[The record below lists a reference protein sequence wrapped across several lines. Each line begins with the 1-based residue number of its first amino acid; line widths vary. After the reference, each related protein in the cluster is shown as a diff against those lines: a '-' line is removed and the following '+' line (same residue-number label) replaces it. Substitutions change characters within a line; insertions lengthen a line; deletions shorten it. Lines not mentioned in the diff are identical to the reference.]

1 MSRIIYKSVLLAAF
15 ALFFNFA
22 AKAQP
27 SWSVNPNNFVYSMTI
42 TGKINTDGYLSDDI
56 NDKIAAFIDGECR
69 GVVNVKKTQLN
80 DYFVFLMV
88 YSNSPTGTVTFKIYD
103 ASENK
108 EFTVKQTINFTVN
121 DIIGSVSNP
130 FIFSASALSNEA
142 KILSFAV
149 PDQQGQT
156 FFNGNRIS
164 LQTIWSGDLT
174 NIAPVFTASE
184 GAKITVNGVEQ
195 VSGIT
200 VNNFSQPLEYVVESA
215 DLSQTTSY
223 TVSVTLANDIPT
235 DLQLSNTEV
244 EENVAGG
251 VIGTL
256 KAFSENQAKPYYYS
270 LLPIPGTD
278 NSNFYVE
285 GDKLKYYNPLN
296 FEVANAHKVY
306 VQADDKKGGI
316 IKRYFIIGV
325 IDKNDAPGTPGI
337 KNVSLPET
345 MPANHVAG
353 ELYAIDEDS
362 GDSQTFTLV
371 TGNGTNDRDNALF
384 HIDGKWL
391 KTKASL
397 TYIKGTE
404 FNVLVKVTDSK
415 SASSTAW
422 IVFGVADQGVAP
434 FNIILSNDVVPDISN
449 PPVFVGKLHAM
460 DADQSAGHIF
470 AFKADTLAGADN
482 QYFSLKGDSLFL
494 ANPLPENEKTNYSI
508 AVSVTDSTNRQF
520 TKAFVIKV
528 TKGEIP
534 DGFYLT
540 KSTIPENTAF
550 NSIVGFFD
558 SQTYQANN
566 YSFSLPLEVDLNKF
580 ANNDFKLIGR
590 TLLTNRI
597 FDFEETKSATIQVE
611 VSNGLSSTIQ
621 NVTVQITDENDAPSG
636 ISLSNVI
643 FSESAVL
650 NTPLGVFS
658 AFDQDAGDTHQY
670 SLVLGNGIN
679 DESNTFFRIDGTQLL
694 LAKPLDY
701 ESKEFHN
708 ILVRVV
714 DNKGASFEQGLRLQV
729 ADANDAPFFTS
740 TPAGY
745 VLQDEVYVYAIK
757 VSDSEG
763 DSVQFQ
769 FDGLPEW
776 LHFSPGSAIIS
787 GTPGNEMVGDY
798 SFTIRI
804 SDGNKERTQP
814 VILSVINVNDAPELN
829 YYLEKQ
835 TFFSGVENLVT
846 IPADL
851 ITDPDIDDVLKFT
864 LSTENNAA
872 IPAWLQFD
880 SKTMLLSGNPPADA
894 EGIYALKLT
903 ATDKAKLKEWM
914 VFQLEVAMPTAS
926 DDLSNESVFSVFP
939 NPVTDQLNYRIPMN
953 DAVAGIEITD
963 VAGKWIESLKCEP
976 GSLGV
981 ISFLGKAPGIYYL
994 KFTQGDIY
1002 QTKKVVKQ

>member
-1 MSRIIYKSVLLAAF
+1 MSRIIYKTVFVAAF
-15 ALFFNFA
+15 ILLTNLA

-27 SWSVNPNNFVYSMTI
+27 SWTVNPNDYVYSMTI
-42 TGKINTDGYLSDDI
+42 TGKINTDGYLSDDT
-56 NDKIAAFIDGECR
+56 NDMIAAFIDNECR
-69 GVVNVKKTQLN
+69 GVTHVKKTQIN

-130 FIFSASALSNEA
+130 FVFSASSLSNEA
-142 KILSFAV
+142 KILSFTV
-149 PDQQGQT
+149 PEQQGQT

-164 LQTIWSGDLT
+164 LQTIWSGDLSA
-174 NIAPVFTASE
+174 IAPVFTTSD
-184 GAKITVNGVEQ
+184 GAKVTVNGVEQ
-195 VSGIT
+195 VSGVT

-215 DLSQTTSY
+215 DLSLTTTY
-223 TVSVTLANDIPT
+223 LVTVTLANDFPT

-244 EENVAGG
+244 DENAAGG
-251 VIGTL
+251 DIGTL
-256 KAFSENQAKPYYYS
+256 KAFSENTAKPYYYS
-270 LLPIPGTD
+270 LLSIPGID
-278 NSNFYVE
+278 NSNFYVD
-285 GDKLKYYNPLN
+285 GDKLRFYNPFN
-296 FEVANAHKVY
+296 YEVAGAHKIY
-306 VQADDKKGGI
+306 VHADDRKGGI
-316 IKRYFIIGV
+316 IKRYFIID
-325 IDKNDAPGTPGI
+325 INDKNDAPGTPGI

-345 MPANHVAG
+345 MPAGHVVG

-362 GDSQTFTLV
+362 GDSQTFQLV
-371 TGNGTNDRDNALF
+371 SGNGTNDRDNALF
-384 HIDGKWL
+384 YIEGKRL

-397 TYIKGTE
+397 AYTKGTE

-415 SASSTAW
+415 AASATAW

-434 FNIILSNDVVPDISN
+434 YNIILSNDVVPDISN
-449 PPVFVGKLHAM
+449 PPVFVGKLQAM

-470 AFKADTLAGADN
+470 AFQTDTVAGADN
-482 QYFSLKGDSLFL
+482 PYFSLKGDSLFL
-494 ANPLPENEKTNYSI
+494 SNPLPESEKTNYNI
-508 AVSVTDSTNRQF
+508 AVSAIDLTHRHF

-528 TKGEIP
+528 TKSEVP

-566 YSFSLPLEVDLNKF
+566 YSFSLPLEVDLGKF

-611 VSNGLSSTIQ
+611 VSNGVTSTFQ
-621 NVTVQITDENDAPSG
+621 SVTVQVTDENDAPSG

-650 NTPLGVFS
+650 NTTLGIFN
-658 AFDQDAGDTHQY
+658 ADDQDSVDTHQF

-679 DESNTFFRIDGTQLL
+679 DESNTFFRIEGTQLL

-701 ESKEFHN
+701 ENKEFHN
-708 ILVRVV
+708 ILVRVA

-729 ADANDAPFFTS
+729 ADANDAPLFTS
-740 TPAGY
+740 IPAGY
-745 VLQDEVYVYAIK
+745 VLQDEVYVYVIK

-763 DSVQFQ
+763 DSVSFQ

-776 LHFSPGSAIIS
+776 LHFSSGSAILS
-787 GTPGNEMVGDY
+787 GTPGNEMIGDY

-804 SDGNKERTQP
+804 SDGNKERTQNA
-814 VILSVINVNDAPELN
+814 VVSVINVNDAPELN

-835 TFFSGVENLVT
+835 VFFSGIENLVQ
-846 IPADL
+846 IPVDL
-851 ITDPDIDDVLKFT
+851 ITDPDTDDALKFS
-864 LSTENNAA
+864 LSAENNSA
-872 IPAWLQFD
+872 IPAWLKFD
-880 SKTMLLSGNPPADA
+880 SKTMQLTGNPPVAA
-894 EGIYALKLT
+894 QGIYSLKLT

-926 DDLSNESVFSVFP
+926 IDFGDDQLFSVYP
-939 NPVTDQLNYRIPMN
+939 NPVANELNYRIPMKDVTAN
-953 DAVAGIEITD
+953 ISITD
-963 VAGKWIESLKCEP
+963 VSGKLVHQLECEP
-976 GSLGV
+976 GSAGT
-981 ISFLGKAPGIYYL
+981 ISFIGKSPGIYYL
-994 KFTQGDIY
+994 KFIQGEKQ
-1002 QTKKVVKQ
+1002 QTEKIIKQ